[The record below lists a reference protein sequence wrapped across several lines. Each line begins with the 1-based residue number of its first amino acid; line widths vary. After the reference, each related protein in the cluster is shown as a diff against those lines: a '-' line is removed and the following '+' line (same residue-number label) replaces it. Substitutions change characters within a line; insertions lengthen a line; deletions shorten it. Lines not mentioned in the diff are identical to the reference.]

1 MIVEISHRAQSQV
14 RRLAPIGAL
23 PQLCPTSHL
32 VLDCHQQQLNH
43 EVLVVQIDAEALIIV
58 PAKRKPEL
66 EALGGFREKMYHRVG
81 ANLVAPIAP
90 CGTCCTPQQT
100 GGRGFSRST
109 SRLCRPGPAKAST
122 SSDRGPGIRVLTIV
136 PARAAHLE
144 SNASALACRSKAE
157 ALNSSPSLPRL
168 AGTMIK
174 AGTRRNNDQGPL
186 PRARN
191 RNQAPQPLI
200 AIPLRISI
208 CKPSRRST
216 ATVTSNC
223 WRR

>member
-14 RRLAPIGAL
+14 RRLAPVGAV

-32 VLDCHQQQLNH
+32 VPDCHQQQLNH

-66 EALGGFREKMYHRVG
+66 EALGGFREKMYQRVG
-81 ANLVAPIAP
+81 AALVAPTAP

-100 GGRGFSRST
+100 GGRGFSRSML
-109 SRLCRPGPAKAST
+109 RLRGPGPAKAST

-144 SNASALACRSKAE
+144 SKASALARRSKAE
-157 ALNSSPSLPRL
+157 ALNSSPPVPRL
-168 AGTMIK
+168 AGAMIK
-174 AGTRRNNDQGPL
+174 AGTSRNNDQGPL

-191 RNQAPQPLI
+191 RNQDPQPLI

-208 CKPSRRST
+208 CKP
-216 ATVTSNC
+216 
-223 WRR
+223 